1 MSVNQ
6 TPYTGTQ
13 GWRRAYRT
21 ALLLLPRALRD
32 KHGEAMEALFVR
44 GLENAHSEGT
54 VARWRAGLSA
64 LFDVVRRGVYERALD
79 ERAAWHQGGAG
90 NMRRVAGMYALS
102 LFVLTDVMLAVHA
115 YRQWPRWQAEGVSAA
130 AVGEMVLLAV
140 PFTAALTIP
149 MAVFV
154 AVLLAGRHRTRTTS
168 KLRPLPLVLL
178 FGALS
183 GGALLWNAEVV
194 PRANARIVRLQHGES
209 VAHENDRSLTLSA
222 LRQRSAQ
229 LNADLAATTR
239 RSRATAQDQATVGRL
254 AEYEVEIHKKFA
266 IAAACLVF
274 AVLALALLRAI
285 PALGA
290 AGTAGMSL
298 LVFGGYY
305 TALMAGETA
314 ADRQLVS
321 GAAGMWAAN
330 GLLMLVAAVT
340 WLRAGRQ
347 TIAVANP
354 VAECSNPA

>member
-1 MSVNQ
+1 MSLNHTPQ
-6 TPYTGTQ
+6 TGAQ
-13 GWRRAYRT
+13 GWRRAYRA
-21 ALLLLPRALRD
+21 ALLFLPRALRD

-44 GLENAHSEGT
+44 GLESARSEST
-54 VARWRAGLSA
+54 VAPWRAGLSG
-64 LFDVVRRGVYERALD
+64 LVDVARRGVYERALD
-79 ERAAWHQGGAG
+79 ERAAWQQGGADTL
-90 NMRRVAGMYALS
+90 RRVAGVHALS
-102 LFVLTDVMLAVHA
+102 LFVITDVMLAVHA
-115 YRQWPRWQAEGVSAA
+115 YGQWPRWQARGVSAA
-130 AVGEMVLLAV
+130 AAGEMVLLAM

-168 KLRPLPLVLL
+168 ILRPLPLVLL

-194 PRANARIVRLQHGES
+194 PRANARIVRLQHGET

-229 LNADLAATTR
+229 LHADLAATTR
-239 RSRATAQDQATVGRL
+239 RSRATAQDQATAGRL
-254 AEYEVEIHKKFA
+254 AEYEVEIHKKLA

-285 PALGA
+285 PALGV

-298 LVFGGYY
+298 LVFGSYY
-305 TALMAGETA
+305 AALLTGETA

-330 GLLMLVAAVT
+330 GLLMLLAAVT

-347 TIAVANP
+347 NIEVANP
-354 VAECSNPA
+354 VAESNSPA